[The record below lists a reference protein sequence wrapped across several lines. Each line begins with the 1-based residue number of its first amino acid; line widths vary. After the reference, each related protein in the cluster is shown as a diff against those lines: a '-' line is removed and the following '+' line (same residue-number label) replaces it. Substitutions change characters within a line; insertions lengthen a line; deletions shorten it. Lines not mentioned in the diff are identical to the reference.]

1 MRATLPA
8 DDITP
13 ELYYTAALD
22 EYAKYDEMAVVVE
35 EMQRKQPDNADV
47 RALADWVRKK
57 AGG

>member
-1 MRATLPA
+1 
-8 DDITP
+8 
-13 ELYYTAALD
+13 
-22 EYAKYDEMAVVVE
+22 VVVE